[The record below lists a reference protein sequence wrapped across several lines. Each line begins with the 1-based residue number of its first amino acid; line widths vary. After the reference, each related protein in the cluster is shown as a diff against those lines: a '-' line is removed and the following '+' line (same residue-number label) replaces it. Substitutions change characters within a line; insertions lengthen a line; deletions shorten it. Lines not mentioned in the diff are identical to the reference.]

1 MAGRPSRDWN
11 AILADAK
18 KRGISQAQVSREQNV
33 SNNAVSRRCKERGVT
48 LPREPSH
55 LARADW
61 AAVLR
66 AAKANGLSQSDVGRE
81 QGVSNVAVHKH
92 CKKLGIELPHGNQR
106 PHARAA

>member
-1 MAGRPSRDWN
+1 MVRKLGRDWA

-18 KRGISQAQVSREQNV
+18 KRGVSQAVVSREQNV

-48 LPREPSH
+48 LPREPSV

-61 AAVLR
+61 PVVLR
-66 AAKANGLSQSDVGRE
+66 AARANGMSQSDVGRA

-92 CKKLGIELPHGNQR
+92 CKRLGIDLPHGNSFGR
-106 PHARAA
+106 GAR